1 MKRLFIIPVTI
12 AVTAC
17 AAGTGAKSSAPT
29 DRSLLTRDDI
39 QRSGVVEAY
48 TAVQTLRPH
57 WLVKR
62 GTTSINQNESI
73 KIYLDGSLMGGPEHL
88 RQISANSIDSIRYMN
103 GLDATQRYGLDHGQG
118 AVLVFTKKGH

>member
-1 MKRLFIIPVTI
+1 MKRLFIIPLMI

-17 AAGTGAKSSAPT
+17 SAGTGAKSSAPT
-29 DRSLLTRDDI
+29 DRSLLTREEI
-39 QRSGVVEAY
+39 QRSGANEAF
-48 TAVQTLRPH
+48 TAVQTLRPQ

-62 GTTSINQNESI
+62 GTTSFNQNESI

-88 RQISANSIDSIRYMN
+88 RQISANSIDSIRHMN

-118 AVLVFTKKGH
+118 ALLVFTKKGH